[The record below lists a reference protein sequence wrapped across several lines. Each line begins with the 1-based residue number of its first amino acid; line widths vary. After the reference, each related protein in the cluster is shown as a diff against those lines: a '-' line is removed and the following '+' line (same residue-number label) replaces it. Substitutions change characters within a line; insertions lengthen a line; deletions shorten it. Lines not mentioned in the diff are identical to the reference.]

1 MIQITKASEQGEFL
15 VLEVNQIIQDIFD
28 ARY

>member
-15 VLEVNQIIQDIFD
+15 VLEVNQIIQDIID